1 VQISVF
7 GVISDLRRAKTPK
20 NVNIF
25 NSMGIMAGIVPV
37 QYILKYWLLITLR
50 ESKLKMLSYEL
61 IVYQPSGKER
71 T

>member
-1 VQISVF
+1 
-7 GVISDLRRAKTPK
+7 
-20 NVNIF
+20 
-25 NSMGIMAGIVPV
+25 MGIMAGIVPV